1 MTRFGVEKNH
11 SNQWDVVDEENPA
24 IAAPFFE
31 REAAERV
38 AEELNAHPE
47 RRLEWGWVVL

>member
-1 MTRFGVEKNH
+1 MSRFSVKQH
-11 SNQWDVVDEENPA
+11 SPEYWDVVDEENPT

-31 REAAERV
+31 RDVAEGV

-47 RRLEWGWVVL
+47 RRLMWGWVTL